1 MTISIIVA
9 VSDNGVIG
17 KDNQLIWHLPADLK
31 YFKETTKGHAVIM
44 GRKNYESIP
53 EKYRPLP
60 ERINI
65 IVSRNPDYNA
75 PACILVNSIEAAID
89 EAKKLNIN
97 EAFIIGGGE
106 IYRQSMHLADK
117 LYLTRV
123 HGDFDGDTY
132 FDSPGIEEWKLVS
145 SRAYPVDEA
154 NKWNHTYKLYI
165 RNKHT
170 TGPFT

>member
-60 ERINI
+60 GRTNI

-89 EAKKLNIN
+89 EAKKLNDN

-106 IYRQSMHLADK
+106 IYRQSLPLADK
-117 LYLTRV
+117 LFLTRI
-123 HGDFDGDTY
+123 HGDFEGDTY
-132 FDSPGIEEWKLVS
+132 FDDPKHDDWALVS
-145 SRAYPVDEA
+145 SRSHTKDDKNA
-154 NKWNHTYKLYI
+154 WSHTYKIYDRKKKGLI
-165 RNKHT
+165 HK
-170 TGPFT
+170 

>member
-9 VSDNGVIG
+9 VSDNGLIG

-60 ERINI
+60 GRTNI

-89 EAKKLNIN
+89 EAKKLNDD
-97 EAFIIGGGE
+97 EVFIIGGGE
-106 IYRQSMHLADK
+106 IYRQSISLADK
-117 LYLTRV
+117 LYLTRI
-123 HGDFDGDTY
+123 HGEFVGDTY
-132 FDSPGIEEWKLVS
+132 FESPGIEEWKLVS
-145 SRAYPVDEA
+145 SRVYPNDEA
-154 NKWNHTYKLYI
+154 NKWGHTYEVYDKINMGGL
-165 RNKHT
+165 
-170 TGPFT
+170 

>member
-17 KDNQLIWHLPADLK
+17 KDNRLIWHLPADLK
-31 YFKETTKGHAVIM
+31 YFKETTKGHVVIM

-60 ERINI
+60 GRTNI
-65 IVSRNPDYNA
+65 IISRNTDYNA
-75 PACILVNSIEAAID
+75 PDCILVNSINAAID
-89 EAKKLNIN
+89 EAKKLNNN

-106 IYRQSMHLADK
+106 IYRQSIPIADK
-117 LYLTRV
+117 LFLTRI

-132 FDSPGIEEWKLVS
+132 FDIPKHNNWALIS
-145 SRAYPVDEA
+145 SRTHTKDDKNAWD
-154 NKWNHTYKLYI
+154 HTYEIYEKKT
-165 RNKHT
+165 NT